1 MAQYGVTDEAALLS
15 GQLTHF
21 AAAQHAGSS
30 PHEVAERCGH
40 AAGAVAHEL
49 RAQYRRA
56 LAAAAAEGARDN
68 PSGRGEG
75 PPAAGGREAQLRLA
89 AAWYLVAYAD
99 APAGGQ
105 PFLAAGGHEAASP
118 PGAPPPRL
126 LSFAWVGHAELKAI
140 REQGL
145 PPLSESSPERRRE
158 HAAAEVQLAQLLEA
172 GSGSGGMPVGGGE
185 ALRLSSD
192 SDD

>member
-1 MAQYGVTDEAALLS
+1 
-15 GQLTHF
+15 
-21 AAAQHAGSS
+21 
-30 PHEVAERCGH
+30 
-40 AAGAVAHEL
+40 
-49 RAQYRRA
+49 
-56 LAAAAAEGARDN
+56 
-68 PSGRGEG
+68 
-75 PPAAGGREAQLRLA
+75 
-89 AAWYLVAYAD
+89 
-99 APAGGQ
+99 
-105 PFLAAGGHEAASP
+105 
-118 PGAPPPRL
+118 
-126 LSFAWVGHAELKAI
+126 VGHAELKAI